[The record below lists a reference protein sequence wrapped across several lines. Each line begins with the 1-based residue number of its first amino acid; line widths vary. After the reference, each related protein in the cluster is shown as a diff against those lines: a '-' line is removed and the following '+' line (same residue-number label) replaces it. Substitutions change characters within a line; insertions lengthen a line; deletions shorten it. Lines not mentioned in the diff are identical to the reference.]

1 MIYEET
7 YQYLLRNVS
16 STEFDTCL
24 YALLH
29 SDWDGVIQSP
39 LHMMARGVGT
49 TEKYL
54 RQIIHKFTAPQ
65 GSLKKV
71 FVPVH
76 QGEDV
81 LYKFNLGPA
90 SNLGY
95 NRKTDRYCKKY
106 RFFYSSA
113 FKALTIHGKRLLL
126 MGAFRMS
133 VLKSEEVLFDYHEI
147 VPDSSSPFTRQRLLN
162 AVAAIH
168 DALGHIVTITF
179 ASKAF
184 SKKEVLVFTFTE
196 GVLEEYKENRAE
208 RTLLRRTIFNSGY
221 LGHIN
226 DSVCRELERAGK
238 YIFRS
243 FLQEATNI
251 PHDIQKDLQKLARF
265 IYSHSLK
272 KLGQALP
279 ANKHL
284 LLAPKQASAYLSK
297 IMYNEALEQMVK
309 YAHQA
314 ESIKSLLERDH
325 FHRNISEKALRRE
338 VNDFEM
344 DEHIEPIL
352 LKYHQADFIRQV
364 LNDWCEKWLISRV
377 KTVTDEFRAEGK
389 RKSTE
394 DKQAAAKYMALIRK
408 DTYGQLDRLLTL
420 LLQFGNH
427 AVAPDV
433 RNFPLTKKKETLQS
447 YFAIQKERLDVL
459 SISS

>member
-24 YALLH
+24 YTLLH

-76 QGEDV
+76 LGEDV

-106 RFFYSSA
+106 RFFYSAA

-147 VPDSSSPFTRQRLLN
+147 VPDSRSPFTRQRLLD
-162 AVAAIH
+162 AVTAIQ
-168 DALGHIVTITF
+168 DALGHIVTISF
-179 ASKAF
+179 ASRTF

-226 DSVCRELERAGK
+226 DSVCRELERVGK

-243 FLQEATNI
+243 FLQATNI
-251 PHDIQKDLQKLARF
+251 SHDIQKELQKLARF

-272 KLGQALP
+272 KFGQALP
-279 ANKHL
+279 ANKQL

-338 VNDFEM
+338 VNDLEM

-352 LKYHQADFIRQV
+352 RKYHQADFIRHV
-364 LNDWCEKWLISRV
+364 LNDWCETWLISRV

-394 DKQAAAKYMALIRK
+394 DKQVAAEYMARIRN

>member
-1 MIYEET
+1 M
-7 YQYLLRNVS
+7 
-16 STEFDTCL
+16 
-24 YALLH
+24 
-29 SDWDGVIQSP
+29 
-39 LHMMARGVGT
+39 
-49 TEKYL
+49 
-54 RQIIHKFTAPQ
+54 
-65 GSLKKV
+65 
-71 FVPVH
+71 
-76 QGEDV
+76 
-81 LYKFNLGPA
+81 YKFNLGPA

-106 RFFYSSA
+106 RFFYSAA

-133 VLKSEEVLFDYHEI
+133 VLKSEEVLFDYDEI
-147 VPDSSSPFTRQRLLN
+147 VPDSRSPFTRRRLLD

-168 DALGHIVTITF
+168 DALGHIVKISF
-179 ASKAF
+179 ASRAF

-196 GVLEEYKENRAE
+196 GVLDEYKENRAE

-226 DSVCRELERAGK
+226 DSVCRELERVGK

-243 FLQEATNI
+243 FMQEATNI
-251 PHDIQKDLQKLARF
+251 SHDIQKELQKLARF

-272 KLGQALP
+272 KFGQALP
-279 ANKHL
+279 ANKQL

-338 VNDFEM
+338 VNDLEM

-352 LKYHQADFIRQV
+352 RKYHQADFIRHV
-364 LNDWCEKWLISRV
+364 LNDWCETWLISRV

-389 RKSTE
+389 GKNTE
-394 DKQAAAKYMALIRK
+394 DKQVAAEYMARIRN
-408 DTYGQLDRLLTL
+408 DAYGQLDRLLTL
-420 LLQFGNH
+420 
-427 AVAPDV
+427 
-433 RNFPLTKKKETLQS
+433 
-447 YFAIQKERLDVL
+447 
-459 SISS
+459 